1 MVRCMD
7 KRKVR
12 TKIPSH
18 FRNVWK
24 CMDKKI
30 LKPLKKADFAL
41 PATKKMGKPARHKTP
56 AKDHKRPTHTKKR
69 ARPLPPDSPLH
80 APIALDDLG
89 PDENAALHAPP
100 AEDIIRDRRRAR
112 QFRREEFPM
121 KNLQIKLK
129 KLPPLPKGREHF
141 PIKLVQV
148 ARGTQGVKKPKTK
161 TKKPKK
167 ELQIKLK
174 KLPHL
179 PGGKARLPPNF
190 DYSRIKNKY
199 RKKPAT
205 VEVGERLRVKLPS
218 ISKKLKAIKG
228 RSKNVPIDLESSPE
242 YVLQDPTPAPTVL
255 QHLNYHRPVRKFAAQ
270 TPMQASQ
277 YFKN

>member
-1 MVRCMD
+1 MARCKN

-12 TKIPSH
+12 TKIASH

-41 PATKKMGKPARHKTP
+41 PAAPKRPAR
-56 AKDHKRPTHTKKR
+56 KRPHKR
-69 ARPLPPDSPLH
+69 ARPLPPEEE
-80 APIALDDLG
+80 APAAAVIAPALDEIVEAPVLDEAPVAAPLG
-89 PDENAALHAPP
+89 LKARKE
-100 AEDIIRDRRRAR
+100 RRRAR

-121 KNLQIKLK
+121 KELRVKLK
-129 KLPPLPKGREHF
+129 KLPPLPKGRENF
-141 PIKLVQV
+141 PIKLIPV
-148 ARGTQGVKKPKTK
+148 ARGTK

-179 PGGKARLPPNF
+179 PGGKARLPSNF
-190 DYSRIKNKY
+190 DYSRLD

-205 VEVGERLRVKLPS
+205 VEVGERLRVKLPG

-228 RSKNVPIDLESSPE
+228 TKNVPID
-242 YVLQDPTPAPTVL
+242 
-255 QHLNYHRPVRKFAAQ
+255 
-270 TPMQASQ
+270 
-277 YFKN
+277 

>member
-1 MVRCMD
+1 MARCKD

-12 TKIPSH
+12 TRIPSH

-41 PATKKMGKPARHKTP
+41 PAQPVRRRQERQPHRR
-56 AKDHKRPTHTKKR
+56 RPHREAHRR
-69 ARPLPPDSPLH
+69 ARPLPPEDE
-80 APIALDDLG
+80 APVI
-89 PDENAALHAPP
+89 APP
-100 AEDIIRDRRRAR
+100 VIDEPVIEPLGEDEAVGVAPAVDQAKKERRRAR

-121 KNLQIKLK
+121 KELRVKLK
-129 KLPPLPKGREHF
+129 KLPV
-141 PIKLVQV
+141 IK
-148 ARGTQGVKKPKTK
+148 KKKT
-161 TKKPKK
+161 PKK

-174 KLPHL
+174 RLPHFPGGRAKLP
-179 PGGKARLPPNF
+179 KNF

-199 RKKPAT
+199 RKEPET
-205 VEVGERLRVKLPS
+205 VEVGERLRVKLPG
-218 ISKKLKAIKG
+218 ISKKLKGVKG
-228 RSKNVPIDLESSPE
+228 SKNAPINVESSPE
-242 YVLQDPTPAPTVL
+242 YVLQDPTPAPTVI
-255 QHLNYHRPVRKFAAQ
+255 QHMPSKYHRPVRKFAAQ

>member
-1 MVRCMD
+1 MVRCKD

-41 PATKKMGKPARHKTP
+41 PAVRRPQ
-56 AKDHKRPTHTKKR
+56 HKRPKKERHKR
-69 ARPLPPDSPLH
+69 ARPLPPEEEV
-80 APIALDDLG
+80 PII
-89 PDENAALHAPP
+89 APP
-100 AEDIIRDRRRAR
+100 DNEIVAPLLDEPLDEAPTVAQIKVKKERRRAR

-121 KNLQIKLK
+121 KELRIKLK
-129 KLPPLPKGREHF
+129 KLPPL
-141 PIKLVQV
+141 
-148 ARGTQGVKKPKTK
+148 KKK
-161 TKKPKK
+161 TKKNPKK

-174 KLPHL
+174 RLPHF
-179 PGGKARLPPNF
+179 PGGRAKLPPNF

-199 RKKPAT
+199 RKEPET
-205 VEVGERLRVKLPS
+205 VEVGERLRVKLPG
-218 ISKKLKAIKG
+218 IRKKLKAIKG
-228 RSKNVPIDLESSPE
+228 SKNAPINVESSPE

-255 QHLNYHRPVRKFAAQ
+255 QHPKYHRPVRKFAAQ

>member
-1 MVRCMD
+1 MARCKD

-12 TKIPSH
+12 TRIPSH

-41 PATKKMGKPARHKTP
+41 PAQPVRRRQETQRRRRPAQR
-56 AKDHKRPTHTKKR
+56 RR
-69 ARPLPPDSPLH
+69 ARPLPPEEDVP
-80 APIALDDLG
+80 
-89 PDENAALHAPP
+89 EAPP
-100 AEDIIRDRRRAR
+100 VIEEPPVIDEPVIEPLGEDEAVGVAPTVAEIKAKKERRRAR

-121 KNLQIKLK
+121 KELRVKLK
-129 KLPPLPKGREHF
+129 KLPPL
-141 PIKLVQV
+141 
-148 ARGTQGVKKPKTK
+148 KKKKKKT
-161 TKKPKK
+161 PKK

-174 KLPHL
+174 RLPHFPGGRAKLP
-179 PGGKARLPPNF
+179 KNF

-199 RKKPAT
+199 RKEPET
-205 VEVGERLRVKLPS
+205 VEVGERLRIKLPG
-218 ISKKLKAIKG
+218 ISKKLKAVKG
-228 RSKNVPIDLESSPE
+228 SRNAPINVESSPE
-242 YVLQDPTPAPTVL
+242 YVLQDPTPAPTVI
-255 QHLNYHRPVRKFAAQ
+255 QHMPSKYHRPVRKFAAQ